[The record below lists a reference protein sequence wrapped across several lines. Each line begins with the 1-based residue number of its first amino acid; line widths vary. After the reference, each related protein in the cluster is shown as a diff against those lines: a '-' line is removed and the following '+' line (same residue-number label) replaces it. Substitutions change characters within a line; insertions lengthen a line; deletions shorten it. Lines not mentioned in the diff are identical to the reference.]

1 MFRGMNKQMRRT
13 YGIDAGAN
21 FLKFAEVNP
30 ETGDFIGEIS
40 SFDLTSLLT
49 DKSRVHKILYEF
61 KKTCPNPKGVGVG
74 ICAAGLFNNETLEII
89 DSPNST
95 ARGVQTFPAELKKA
109 GYDVVLTNDMPAA
122 VQDSAR
128 YGEGKGMENVA
139 TLTFSEGCNG
149 SLARRIDGRIVNV
162 TQAELGHQRYKK
174 NDSLFCGCGKVGHIE
189 PYVSARGAA
198 AIAMNFFYMTHVS
211 KHPILDSVARRLG
224 KQNSLEDVSSITAK
238 DVYNAWRI
246 EPGQEP
252 QKTIREIQVEAITD
266 LFGRVNSSWAPLDII
281 VCMGGQTID
290 KDLLFYGKDGAII
303 RFQQDDGNVQI
314 RGLKKPVVVITSRKE
329 IGISGAAAYYLSK

>member
-74 ICAAGLFNNETLEII
+74 ICAAGLFNNETLESI

-128 YGEGKGMENVA
+128 FGEGKGLENVA
-139 TLTFSEGCNG
+139 TITLSEGHNG
-149 SLARRIDGRIVNV
+149 ALARKINGKIVNV
-162 TQAELGHQRYKK
+162 TQAELGHHQY
-174 NDSLFCGCGKVGHIE
+174 NGYSTLFCGCGNMGHIE

-198 AIAMNFFYMTHVS
+198 TMARQFFDITQATN
-211 KHPILDSVARRLG
+211 HPILDFAARRVG
-224 KQNSLEDVSSITAK
+224 KAVSASLVNAK
-238 DVYNAWRI
+238 DVYDAWRI
-246 EPGQEP
+246 APEQEP
-252 QKTIREIQVEAITD
+252 QKSIREIQVGAITYI
-266 LFGRVNSSWAPLDII
+266 FGAINSFWAPLDIL
-281 VCMGGQTID
+281 VCMGGQTLDRDI
-290 KDLLFYGKDGAII
+290 LFHGKDGAIT
-303 RFQQDDGNVQI
+303 RFYQDNGKVQI
-314 RGLKKPVVVITSRKE
+314 QGLRKPEVVITKRKE
-329 IGISGAAAYYLSK
+329 IGISGAAAYYLSHRE